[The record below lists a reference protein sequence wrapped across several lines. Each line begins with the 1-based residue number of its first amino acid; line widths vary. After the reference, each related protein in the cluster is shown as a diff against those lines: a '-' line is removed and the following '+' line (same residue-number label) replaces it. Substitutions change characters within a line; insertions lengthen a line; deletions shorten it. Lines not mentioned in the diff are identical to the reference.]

1 MASRGE
7 SLSETPL
14 WWNGPG
20 WLNNRD
26 QWPGDLVP
34 QSSAASEVEA
44 KVIREVLCVAHTASV
59 RNDYDQLLQKH
70 NLHCTL
76 RIGAWIARFTHN
88 CKSGKKRR
96 GPLTTEELNPIR
108 SWWIKQVQRS
118 GDIEKDREQLNLQ
131 ENTEGILVC
140 RGRIQ
145 GEFPIYIPDT
155 HHFISQK
162 N

>member
-1 MASRGE
+1 MRRHSGGTVQDG
-7 SLSETPL
+7 STT
-14 WWNGPG
+14 
-20 WLNNRD
+20 
-26 QWPGDLVP
+26 LVP

-44 KVIREVLCVAHTASV
+44 KLIREVLCVAHTASV
-59 RNDYDQLLQKH
+59 PNDYDQLLQKH

-88 CKSGKKRR
+88 CKSRKKRHC
-96 GPLTTEELNPIR
+96 PLTTEELNPVR

-145 GEFPIYIPDT
+145 GEFPIYLPDT
-155 HHFISQK
+155 HHFTEK
-162 N
+162 LVEEAH